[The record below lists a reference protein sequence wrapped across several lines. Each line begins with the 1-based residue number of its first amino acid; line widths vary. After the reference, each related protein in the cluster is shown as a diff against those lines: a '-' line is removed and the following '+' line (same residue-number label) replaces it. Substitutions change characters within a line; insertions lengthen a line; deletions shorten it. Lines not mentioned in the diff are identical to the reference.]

1 MIAWRGLAV
10 LPACTLALT
19 AAWSAGAPRVAFA
32 ESWRAVNIEPT
43 GRIHLRQSA
52 SNQAKILAYIPGD
65 ARGLSGG
72 PCVDDWCPIEFRGQ
86 KGWVFQRFLA
96 PDDSAA
102 ADPSPAPSGI
112 RTVQPVAL
120 KKTLNIVNEDKRPIP
135 IYAFPNEALSVAG
148 RLPGDTLTVEGL
160 GVCIGNW
167 CYVRSGA
174 LVGWLRTAM
183 IKPDDAAP
191 EGDATAATAKADP
204 AVDEKALNKT
214 EPTASQTSIVT
225 AALPKAFG
233 DTDIKTYTLAGLSGQ
248 NALPMREKPD
258 GVSAIVALIPNG
270 AKDVEG
276 LRKCI
281 DRWCLVRHGNANG
294 WVARRHLADVSV
306 ESSQS
311 FQVSG
316 LALWNP
322 LDVLDYPNADAAVIG
337 QIPSYATGIVPIGGC
352 DDDWCH
358 IRYLGIAGWVK
369 GENLEPQRR

>member
-1 MIAWRGLAV
+1 MIALRGLAV
-10 LPACTLALT
+10 LPAYALAV
-19 AAWSAGAPRVAFA
+19 AAALSAGAPRAALA
-32 ESWRAVNIEPT
+32 ESWRAVNIEPA

-86 KGWVFQRFLA
+86 KGWVFRRFLA
-96 PDDSAA
+96 PDEATT
-102 ADPSPAPSGI
+102 ADPGPEPSGI

-135 IYAFPNEALSVAG
+135 IYAFPNEALAVAG
-148 RLPGDTLTVEGL
+148 SLPANTQTVEGL

-174 LVGWLRTAM
+174 VVGWLRTAM
-183 IKPDDAAP
+183 IKPDDTAL
-191 EGDATAATAKADP
+191 EGEATAKADP

-233 DTDIKTYTLAGLSGQ
+233 DTDVKTYTLAGLAGQ

-258 GVSAIVALIPNG
+258 GVSAIVAMIPNG

-276 LRKCI
+276 LRKCV
-281 DRWCLVRHGNANG
+281 DRWCLVRYGNANG

-306 ESSQS
+306 ESSQT

-316 LALWNP
+316 LALWTP
-322 LDVLDYPNADAAVIG
+322 LDVFDYANPNAAVIG

-369 GENLEPQRR
+369 GEHLEPQRR